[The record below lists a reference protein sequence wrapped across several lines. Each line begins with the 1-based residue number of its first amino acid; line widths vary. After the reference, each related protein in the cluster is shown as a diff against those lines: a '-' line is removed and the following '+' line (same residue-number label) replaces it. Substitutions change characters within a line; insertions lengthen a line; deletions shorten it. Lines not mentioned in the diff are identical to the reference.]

1 MYSTLFYNT
10 DPKKYARHKKR
21 PNKTILLC
29 NRPISLHFVN
39 YIIFKEKVNEKY
51 LNKKS
56 DIIRHRFFCCDS
68 GGIQTLDLQNRNLTL
83 YSLSYQ
89 AKDGA
94 KVNIISEESKCIED
108 EFSYSFFFL
117 PKNITSDILQL
128 SLADILPFCK

>member
-10 DPKKYARHKKR
+10 DPKQYARHKKR

-51 LNKKS
+51 LNKKK
-56 DIIRHRFFCCDS
+56 RHHTTSLFCCDP

-108 EFSYSFFFL
+108 EFSHSFFFL

-128 SLADILPFCK
+128 SLVDILPFCK

>member
-10 DPKKYARHKKR
+10 DPKQYARHKKR

-56 DIIRHRFFCCDS
+56 DIIRHRFFVVTREGFKPS
-68 GGIQTLDLQNRNLTL
+68 TFRTGIYRSKQD
-83 YSLSYQ
+83 
-89 AKDGA
+89 
-94 KVNIISEESKCIED
+94 NI
-108 EFSYSFFFL
+108 L
-117 PKNITSDILQL
+117 
-128 SLADILPFCK
+128 

>member
-51 LNKKS
+51 LNKKEKIKPKIS
-56 DIIRHRFFCCDS
+56 NIEELFHKQNKYD
-68 GGIQTLDLQNRNLTL
+68 LDFSEVKGQE
-83 YSLSYQ
+83 
-89 AKDGA
+89 
-94 KVNIISEESKCIED
+94 NIKRALEVAAARR
-108 EFSYSFFFL
+108 
-117 PKNITSDILQL
+117 T
-128 SLADILPFCK
+128 

>member
-1 MYSTLFYNT
+1 MIVHFKN
-10 DPKKYARHKKR
+10 KYDIHPIYKKKR
-21 PNKTILLC
+21 HHTT
-29 NRPISLHFVN
+29 SL
-39 YIIFKEKVNEKY
+39 
-51 LNKKS
+51 S
-56 DIIRHRFFCCDS
+56 CCDP

-108 EFSYSFFFL
+108 EFSHSFFFL

-128 SLADILPFCK
+128 SLVDILPFCK